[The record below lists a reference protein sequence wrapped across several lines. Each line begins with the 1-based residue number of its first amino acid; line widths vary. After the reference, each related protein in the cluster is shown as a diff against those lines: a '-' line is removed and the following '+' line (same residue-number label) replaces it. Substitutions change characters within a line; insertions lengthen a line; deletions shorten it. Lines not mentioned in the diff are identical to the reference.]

1 MSKAAEVWSV
11 DTFRVRIGSEVG
23 VSDWFVIDQRRI
35 DSFAAVTQ
43 DHQFIHTDPDRA
55 LASPFGGTIAHGY
68 LTLALLSAMAA
79 SGVPALQGAT
89 MGINYGFDRVRFLT
103 PVRVDSRVRA
113 RFTLSALSERGEGRW
128 LMAFGVVV
136 EIDGVDQ
143 PALVADWLTL
153 VLGEPQSCATAL
165 LQDSQ

>member
-1 MSKAAEVWSV
+1 M
-11 DTFRVRIGSEVG
+11 RIGSEIG

-89 MGINYGFDRVRFLT
+89 MGINYGFDRLRFLT

-113 RFTLSALSERGEGRW
+113 RFTLSGLSERGEGRW
-128 LMAFGVVV
+128 LMALGVVV
-136 EIDGVDQ
+136 EIEEVDQ